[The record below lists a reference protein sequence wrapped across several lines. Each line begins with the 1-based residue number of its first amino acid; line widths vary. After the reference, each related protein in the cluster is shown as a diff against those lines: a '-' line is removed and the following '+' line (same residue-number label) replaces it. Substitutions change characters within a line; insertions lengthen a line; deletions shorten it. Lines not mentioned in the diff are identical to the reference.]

1 MPQQA
6 NPSPYATPP
15 RRKPGQKGYQPTDK
29 DRATVKALIG
39 YGSTQDETAAVLG
52 ISDVTLR
59 KYFEREIQLAV
70 IESNAAVAQSLFKMA
85 TRGNNVAAAIFWLK
99 VRAGW
104 KDPLIHEIDARTTYV
119 IRAPTPIESAE
130 QWLRLH
136 GPSPSRNQSDDPLH
150 SSTIEGKLMND

>member
-1 MPQQA
+1 MPPQA
-6 NPSPYATPP
+6 KPTQPK
-15 RRKPGQKGYQPTDK
+15 RRQGNQPYQPTDK

-104 KDPLIHEIDARTTYV
+104 KDPLQHEMYGANGAPLMIVTGVVRDIDEDETRDAKVRQIGVYD
-119 IRAPTPIESAE
+119 TPA
-130 QWLRLH
+130 
-136 GPSPSRNQSDDPLH
+136 GNAD
-150 SSTIEGKLMND
+150 

>member
-6 NPSPYATPP
+6 NPSPYAKPP

-104 KDPLIHEIDARTTYV
+104 KDPLQHEMYGANG
-119 IRAPTPIESAE
+119 APLMIVTGVVRDIEQDETRDRQVRQIKRLGIYDPAAGSA
-130 QWLRLH
+130 
-136 GPSPSRNQSDDPLH
+136 D
-150 SSTIEGKLMND
+150 

>member
-6 NPSPYATPP
+6 KPSQPK
-15 RRKPGQKGYQPTDK
+15 RRPGNQPYQPTDK

-104 KDPLIHEIDARTTYV
+104 KDPLQHEMYGANGAPLMIVTGVVRDIDEDETRDAKVRQIGVYD
-119 IRAPTPIESAE
+119 TPA
-130 QWLRLH
+130 
-136 GPSPSRNQSDDPLH
+136 GNAD
-150 SSTIEGKLMND
+150 

>member
-1 MPQQA
+1 MA
-6 NPSPYATPP
+6 KVGK
-15 RRKPGQKGYQPTDK
+15 KPYQPTDK

-104 KDPLIHEIDARTTYV
+104 KDPLQHEMYGANGAPLMIVTGVVRDIDQDETRDAKVRQIGVYD
-119 IRAPTPIESAE
+119 TPA
-130 QWLRLH
+130 
-136 GPSPSRNQSDDPLH
+136 GNAD
-150 SSTIEGKLMND
+150 

>member
-1 MPQQA
+1 MA
-6 NPSPYATPP
+6 KVGK
-15 RRKPGQKGYQPTDK
+15 KPYQPTDK

-104 KDPLIHEIDARTTYV
+104 KDPLVQELRGPDGAPLMIVTGVVRDIDQDETRK
-119 IRAPTPIESAE
+119 APVRQIGLYDPPAGSA
-130 QWLRLH
+130 
-136 GPSPSRNQSDDPLH
+136 D
-150 SSTIEGKLMND
+150 